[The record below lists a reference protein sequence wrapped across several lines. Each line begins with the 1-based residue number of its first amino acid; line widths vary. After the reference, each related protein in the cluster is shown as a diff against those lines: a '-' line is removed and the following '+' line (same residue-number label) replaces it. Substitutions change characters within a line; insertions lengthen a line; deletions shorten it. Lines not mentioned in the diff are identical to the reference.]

1 MNTMPKNNFFN
12 YTNEHTDF
20 LYYLLSFAMEQ
31 YQNEDPALSDCAKAL
46 IRYILGMKETESIV
60 SVRFD
65 TDAVP
70 GYEHY
75 MTAVVINCDQ
85 LILIGGYALDFAQE
99 NLEGNSGNWYFV
111 HYDPFAHV
119 TMVQSENGNVLYL
132 SMKKLR
138 EICGKYPSKNPI
150 FLHYMQFLD
159 EQVGRIE
166 ATLQKPINQWD
177 VDDHRRFCS
186 HLMEDS
192 VIDMTRS
199 VVGEQIYLADYYP
212 NPKYSYS
219 LYWYYI
225 PDDQLERMGL
235 WDHVRAIHLYTR
247 LNTINIRYVSNE
259 DNDPYVRTLRNFVR
273 GIHQM
278 PIFFDMSNYK
288 EAIQLA
294 QSILD
299 RLAEEF
305 RL

>member
-1 MNTMPKNNFFN
+1 MKTMPKNNFFN

-31 YQNEDPALSDCAKAL
+31 YQNEDPVLSDCAKAL
-46 IRYILGMKETESIV
+46 TRYIMGMDETESIA

-65 TDAVP
+65 TNAVP

-85 LILIGGYALDFAQE
+85 FILIGGYALCLAQE
-99 NLEGNSGNWYFV
+99 NLEENIENWYFV
-111 HYDPFAHV
+111 HYDPFANV
-119 TMVQSENGNVLYL
+119 ARQQLENGNVMYL

-138 EICGKYPSKNPI
+138 EICGKYPSKDPI

-159 EQVGRIE
+159 EQAGRIE

-199 VVGEQIYLADYYP
+199 VASEDVYFQNYYP
-212 NPKYSYS
+212 DPKFSHC
-219 LYWYYI
+219 LHWYYI
-225 PDDQLERMGL
+225 PDGQLERMGVR
-235 WDHVRAIHLYTR
+235 DHVRAIHLYTR
-247 LNTINIRYVSNE
+247 LNSIHIRYVSNE
-259 DNDPYVRTLRNFVR
+259 DDNPYVQMLRNFVR

-278 PIFFDMSNYK
+278 PIFFDLDNYK

-294 QSILD
+294 QGVLD

-305 RL
+305 RI